1 MCISKQQHQALSL
14 GLLWGPNL
22 YWLLHHPTFPTV
34 SLCSGEGVING
45 EACLEMGGKLEW
57 REEIKWAGGPS
68 HTKLLHLPNLSCLI

>member
-57 REEIKWAGGPS
+57 RGMLILAFS
-68 HTKLLHLPNLSCLI
+68 IFVLLEFFFMDNLFN